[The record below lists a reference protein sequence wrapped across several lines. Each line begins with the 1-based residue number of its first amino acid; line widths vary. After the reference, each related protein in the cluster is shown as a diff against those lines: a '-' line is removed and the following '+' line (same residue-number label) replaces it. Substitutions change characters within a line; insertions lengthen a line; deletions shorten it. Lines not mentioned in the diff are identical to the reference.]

1 MVFCVRRMSLAHT
14 ASRDPTPIPC
24 LLSLDTIFFQPL
36 IPGKLI
42 GVGCLSSR
50 ALLLCQTNRAS
61 IATEAVLHIYYRLLF
76 RQREERGRMSAS
88 PPQRPLADI
97 LRDLLEAMRRYHETT
112 KGADLS
118 QELGLAQAALD
129 KGDEPG
135 MFRQIKQ
142 LVFTAHA
149 ALLTGEPG
157 IREALPEA
165 EQVLLSAGI
174 TLPNFDT
181 SFGDL

>member
-61 IATEAVLHIYYRLLF
+61 IATEAVL
-76 RQREERGRMSAS
+76 
-88 PPQRPLADI
+88 
-97 LRDLLEAMRRYHETT
+97 
-112 KGADLS
+112 
-118 QELGLAQAALD
+118 D

>member
-1 MVFCVRRMSLAHT
+1 
-14 ASRDPTPIPC
+14 
-24 LLSLDTIFFQPL
+24 LDTIFFQPL

-61 IATEAVLHIYYRLLF
+61 IATEAV
-76 RQREERGRMSAS
+76 
-88 PPQRPLADI
+88 
-97 LRDLLEAMRRYHETT
+97 
-112 KGADLS
+112 
-118 QELGLAQAALD
+118 LD